1 VKYRIF
7 LFLMIVLVLAAH
19 LLIIFN
25 AQGVSVRMWRLETS
39 IIRAVFTPDIE
50 GVSIVQNYMSI
61 PLIGSSLAIGGQLA
75 LLISLC
81 MVKLSLQQKWVK
93 IALPCLWISI
103 LLLAIGV
110 NLLEMIIQSLLFVL
124 LSIVLY
130 ILAKQNR
137 E

>member
-81 MVKLSLQQKWVK
+81 MAKLSLQQKWVK